1 MATLTIRNIPEGL
14 YARLKQSAKRH
25 RRSVNNEVIVYLKQ
39 ALTKRRRVARQGFL
53 ERARALRESTPRLF
67 VTAEELREAKK
78 WGRL

>member
-25 RRSVNNEVIVYLKQ
+25 RRSVNSEVIVYLERV
-39 ALTKRRRVARQGFL
+39 LTSTRVDSQEFL

-67 VTAEELREAKK
+67 VVDKELGEAKTR
-78 WGRL
+78 GRL